1 MQKKSNFVKINKT
14 FVVICSAIVLITSI
28 LTADLLK
35 SPNIRPKNE
44 ADRQPESIYRQLEH
58 YVPDEKTISYD
69 MLKMNNCKIENANTA
84 GASDVLHNMIGSFDG
99 TVSVLDKN
107 SGNVITMPIEDYVV
121 CVLAAEMPL
130 SFDMQALMAQ
140 AVAVRSYTVRCALYG
155 SKHENADVCSDYRC
169 CQAFFNPNDIS
180 FDISKAYEAVKAT
193 KGIVAVYD
201 GMPILAAYHAS
212 SCGMTKSSEEVWGG
226 KLDYLVPVFAPEDKS
241 VSAKTAVYDKK
252 RIKSVFEANGLYGNT
267 EFFSDGDGLCVC
279 VKSESKSLDA
289 KAIQRLFG
297 LRSDTFSVTEDSD
310 SCTFTTYGFGHGVGM
325 SQYGA
330 DALGKKGYSFY
341 EILKHY
347 YTGISFAFL
356 E

>member
-1 MQKKSNFVKINKT
+1 MQKNSNFVKINKT
-14 FVVICSAIVLITSI
+14 FAVICSAIVLMTSI
-28 LTADLLK
+28 LTADLLV
-35 SPNIRPKNE
+35 SPHKGQKNE
-44 ADRQPESIYRQLEH
+44 PSYSADSIYRQLE
-58 YVPDEKTISYD
+58 YYNPQENTISENIV
-69 MLKMNNCKIENANTA
+69 KMNNSGKENANA
-84 GASDVLHNMIGSFDG
+84 ELLGVSEHGMSRSFNG
-99 TVSVLDKN
+99 YISLLDKN
-107 SGNVITMPIEDYVV
+107 GGITAMPLEDYVV

-130 SFDMQALMAQ
+130 SFDLQALMAQ

-169 CQAFFNPNDIS
+169 CQACIMPKDIS

-226 KLDYLVPVFAPEDKS
+226 KVDYLVPVFAPEDKS
-241 VSAKTAVYDKK
+241 VSSKTAVYDKK
-252 RIKSVFEANGLYGNT
+252 KIKSVLEANGLYGNT
-267 EFFSDGDGLCVC
+267 EFISDDDGLCVC

-289 KAIQRLFG
+289 KTIQRLFG

-330 DALGKKGYSFY
+330 DALAKDGYSFY

-347 YTGISFAFL
+347 YTGISFAFS

>member
-1 MQKKSNFVKINKT
+1 MQKNSNFVRINKT
-14 FVVICSAIVLITSI
+14 FAVICSAIVLITSI
-28 LTADLLK
+28 LTADLLNSPDNRIK
-35 SPNIRPKNE
+35 SE
-44 ADRQPESIYRQLEH
+44 VHGQPESIYKQLEY
-58 YVPDEKTISYD
+58 YVPDEKTVSYD
-69 MLKMNNCKIENANTA
+69 MLKMNNFKIENANA
-84 GASDVLHNMIGSFDG
+84 EDSDAILSTLAESFDG
-99 TVSVLDKN
+99 TVTLLDKK
-107 SGNVITMPIEDYVV
+107 SGNIISMPIDDYVA

-169 CQAFFNPNDIS
+169 CQACIMPKDIS

-193 KGIVAVYD
+193 KGIIAVYD

-226 KLDYLVPVFAPEDKS
+226 KVDYLVPVFAPEDKS
-241 VSAKTAVYDKK
+241 VSAKTAVYGKK
-252 RIKSVFEANGLYGNT
+252 KVKSVFEANGLKGDV
-267 EFFSDGDGLCVC
+267 EFISDSEGLCLC

-289 KAIQRLFG
+289 KAVQRLFG
-297 LRSDTFSVTEDSD
+297 LRSDSFSVTEDEETY
-310 SCTFTTYGFGHGVGM
+310 TFTTYGFGHGVGM

-330 DALGKKGYSFY
+330 DALAKKGYSFY

-347 YTGISFAFL
+347 YTGISFAFS

>member
-1 MQKKSNFVKINKT
+1 MQKNSNFVKINKT
-14 FVVICSAIVLITSI
+14 FAVICSAIVLMTSI
-28 LTADLLK
+28 LTADLLV
-35 SPNIRPKNE
+35 SPHKGQKNE
-44 ADRQPESIYRQLEH
+44 PSYSADSIYRQLE
-58 YVPDEKTISYD
+58 YYNPEENTISENIV
-69 MLKMNNCKIENANTA
+69 KMNNSGNKNANA
-84 GASDVLHNMIGSFDG
+84 ELLGVSEHGMSRSFNG
-99 TVSVLDKN
+99 YISLLDKN
-107 SGNVITMPIEDYVV
+107 GGITTMPLEDYVV

-130 SFDMQALMAQ
+130 SFDLQALMAQ

-169 CQAFFNPNDIS
+169 CQACIMPKDIS

-226 KLDYLVPVFAPEDKS
+226 KVDYLVPVFAPEDKS
-241 VSAKTAVYDKK
+241 VSSKTAVYDKK
-252 RIKSVFEANGLYGNT
+252 KIKSVLEANGLYGNT
-267 EFFSDGDGLCVC
+267 EFISDGDGLCVC

-289 KAIQRLFG
+289 KTIQRLFG

-330 DALGKKGYSFY
+330 DALAKDGYSFY

-347 YTGISFAFL
+347 YTGISFAFS

>member
-1 MQKKSNFVKINKT
+1 MQKNSNFVKINKT
-14 FVVICSAIVLITSI
+14 FAVICSAIVLMTSI
-28 LTADLLK
+28 LTADLLV
-35 SPNIRPKNE
+35 SPHKGQKNE
-44 ADRQPESIYRQLEH
+44 PSYSADSIYRQLE
-58 YVPDEKTISYD
+58 YYNPEENTISENIV
-69 MLKMNNCKIENANTA
+69 KMNNSGSENANA
-84 GASDVLHNMIGSFDG
+84 ELLGVSEHGMSRSFNG
-99 TVSVLDKN
+99 YISLLDKN
-107 SGNVITMPIEDYVV
+107 GGITAMPLEDYVV

-130 SFDMQALMAQ
+130 SFDLQALMAQ

-169 CQAFFNPNDIS
+169 CQACIMPKDIS

-226 KLDYLVPVFAPEDKS
+226 KVDYLVPVFAPEDKS
-241 VSAKTAVYDKK
+241 VSSKTAVYDKK
-252 RIKSVFEANGLYGNT
+252 KIKSVLEANGLYGNT
-267 EFFSDGDGLCVC
+267 EFISDGDGLCVC

-289 KAIQRLFG
+289 KTIQRLFG

-330 DALGKKGYSFY
+330 DALAKDGYSFY

-347 YTGISFAFL
+347 YTGISFAFS

>member
-1 MQKKSNFVKINKT
+1 MQKNSNFVKINKT
-14 FVVICSAIVLITSI
+14 FAVICSAIVLMTSI
-28 LTADLLK
+28 LTADLLV
-35 SPNIRPKNE
+35 SPHKGQKNE
-44 ADRQPESIYRQLEH
+44 PSYSADSIYRQLE
-58 YVPDEKTISYD
+58 YYNPEENTISENIV
-69 MLKMNNCKIENANTA
+69 KMNNSGSENANA
-84 GASDVLHNMIGSFDG
+84 ELLGVSEHGMSRSFNG
-99 TVSVLDKN
+99 YISLLDKN
-107 SGNVITMPIEDYVV
+107 GGITTMPLEDYVV

-130 SFDMQALMAQ
+130 SFDLQALMAQ

-169 CQAFFNPNDIS
+169 CQACIMPKDIS

-226 KLDYLVPVFAPEDKS
+226 KVDYLVPVFAPEDKS
-241 VSAKTAVYDKK
+241 VSSKTAVYDKK
-252 RIKSVFEANGLYGNT
+252 KIKSVLEANGLYGNT
-267 EFFSDGDGLCVC
+267 EFISDGDGLCVC

-289 KAIQRLFG
+289 KTIQRLFG

-330 DALGKKGYSFY
+330 DALAKDGYSFY

-347 YTGISFAFL
+347 YTGISFAFS

>member
-1 MQKKSNFVKINKT
+1 MQKNSNFVKINKT
-14 FVVICSAIVLITSI
+14 FAVICSAIVLMTSI
-28 LTADLLK
+28 LTADLLV
-35 SPNIRPKNE
+35 SPHKGQKNE
-44 ADRQPESIYRQLEH
+44 PSYSADSIYRQLE
-58 YVPDEKTISYD
+58 YYNPEENTISENIV
-69 MLKMNNCKIENANTA
+69 KMNNSGNKNANA
-84 GASDVLHNMIGSFDG
+84 ELLGVSEHGMSRSFNG
-99 TVSVLDKN
+99 YISLLDKN
-107 SGNVITMPIEDYVV
+107 GGITAMPLEDYVV

-130 SFDMQALMAQ
+130 SFDLQALMAQ

-169 CQAFFNPNDIS
+169 CQACIMPKDIS

-212 SCGMTKSSEEVWGG
+212 SCGMTKSSEEVRGG
-226 KLDYLVPVFAPEDKS
+226 KVDYLVPVFAPEDKS
-241 VSAKTAVYDKK
+241 VSSKTAVYDKK
-252 RIKSVFEANGLYGNT
+252 KIKSVLEANGLYGNT
-267 EFFSDGDGLCVC
+267 EFISDGDGLCVC

-289 KAIQRLFG
+289 KTIQRLFG

-330 DALGKKGYSFY
+330 DALAKDGYSFY

-347 YTGISFAFL
+347 YTGISFAFS

>member
-1 MQKKSNFVKINKT
+1 MQKNSNFVKINKT
-14 FVVICSAIVLITSI
+14 FAVICSAIVLMTSI
-28 LTADLLK
+28 LTADLLV
-35 SPNIRPKNE
+35 SPHKGQKNE
-44 ADRQPESIYRQLEH
+44 PSYSADSIYRQLE
-58 YVPDEKTISYD
+58 YYNPEENTISENIV
-69 MLKMNNCKIENANTA
+69 KMNNSGKENANA
-84 GASDVLHNMIGSFDG
+84 ELLGVSEHGMSRSFNG
-99 TVSVLDKN
+99 YISLLDKN
-107 SGNVITMPIEDYVV
+107 GGITAMPLEDYVV

-130 SFDMQALMAQ
+130 SFDLQALMAQ

-169 CQAFFNPNDIS
+169 CQACIMPKDIS

-226 KLDYLVPVFAPEDKS
+226 KVDYLVPVFAPEDKS
-241 VSAKTAVYDKK
+241 VSSKTAVYDKK
-252 RIKSVFEANGLYGNT
+252 KIKSVLEANGLYGNT
-267 EFFSDGDGLCVC
+267 EFISDGDGLCVC

-289 KAIQRLFG
+289 KTIQRLFG

-330 DALGKKGYSFY
+330 DALAKDGYSFY

-347 YTGISFAFL
+347 YTGISFAFS

>member
-1 MQKKSNFVKINKT
+1 MQKNSNFVKINKT
-14 FVVICSAIVLITSI
+14 FAVICSAIVLMTSI
-28 LTADLLK
+28 LTADLLV
-35 SPNIRPKNE
+35 SPHKGQKNE
-44 ADRQPESIYRQLEH
+44 SSYSADSIYRQLE
-58 YVPDEKTISYD
+58 YYNPEENTISENIV
-69 MLKMNNCKIENANTA
+69 KMNNSGNENANA
-84 GASDVLHNMIGSFDG
+84 ELLGVSEHGMSRSFNG
-99 TVSVLDKN
+99 YISLLDKN
-107 SGNVITMPIEDYVV
+107 GGITTMPLEDYVV

-130 SFDMQALMAQ
+130 SFDLQALMAQ
-140 AVAVRSYTVRCALYG
+140 AFAVRSYTVRCALYG

-169 CQAFFNPNDIS
+169 CQACIMPKDIS

-226 KLDYLVPVFAPEDKS
+226 KVDYLVPVFAPEDKS

-252 RIKSVFEANGLYGNT
+252 RIKSVLEANGLYGNT
-267 EFFSDGDGLCVC
+267 EFISDGDGLCVC

-289 KAIQRLFG
+289 KTIQRLFG

-330 DALGKKGYSFY
+330 DALAKDGYSFY

-347 YTGISFAFL
+347 YTGISFAFS

>member
-1 MQKKSNFVKINKT
+1 MQKNSNFVKINKT
-14 FVVICSAIVLITSI
+14 FAVICSAIVLMTSI
-28 LTADLLK
+28 LTADLLV
-35 SPNIRPKNE
+35 SPHKGQKNE
-44 ADRQPESIYRQLEH
+44 PSYSADSIYRQLE
-58 YVPDEKTISYD
+58 YYNPEENTISENIV
-69 MLKMNNCKIENANTA
+69 KMNNSGNKNANA
-84 GASDVLHNMIGSFDG
+84 ELLGVSEHGMSRSFNG
-99 TVSVLDKN
+99 YISLLDKN
-107 SGNVITMPIEDYVV
+107 GGITAMPLEDYVV

-130 SFDMQALMAQ
+130 SFDLQALMAQ

-169 CQAFFNPNDIS
+169 CQACIMPKDIS

-226 KLDYLVPVFAPEDKS
+226 KVDYLVPVFAPEDKS
-241 VSAKTAVYDKK
+241 VSSKTAVYDKK
-252 RIKSVFEANGLYGNT
+252 KIKSVLEANGLYGNT
-267 EFFSDGDGLCVC
+267 EFISDGDGLCVC

-289 KAIQRLFG
+289 KTIQRLFG

-330 DALGKKGYSFY
+330 DALAKDGYSFY

-347 YTGISFAFL
+347 YTGISFAFS

>member
-1 MQKKSNFVKINKT
+1 MQKNSNFVKINKT
-14 FVVICSAIVLITSI
+14 FAVICSAIVLMTSI
-28 LTADLLK
+28 LTADLLV
-35 SPNIRPKNE
+35 SPHKGQKNE
-44 ADRQPESIYRQLEH
+44 PSYSADSIYRQLE
-58 YVPDEKTISYD
+58 YYNPEENTISENIV
-69 MLKMNNCKIENANTA
+69 KMNNSGSENANA
-84 GASDVLHNMIGSFDG
+84 ELLGVSEHGMSRSFNG
-99 TVSVLDKN
+99 YISLLDQN
-107 SGNVITMPIEDYVV
+107 GGITTMPLEDYVV

-130 SFDMQALMAQ
+130 SFDLQALMAQ

-169 CQAFFNPNDIS
+169 CQACIMPKDIS

-212 SCGMTKSSEEVWGG
+212 SCGMTKSSEEVWGR
-226 KLDYLVPVFAPEDKS
+226 KVDYLVPVFAPEDKS
-241 VSAKTAVYDKK
+241 VSSKTAVYDKK
-252 RIKSVFEANGLYGNT
+252 KIKSVLEANGLYGNT
-267 EFFSDGDGLCVC
+267 EFISDGDGLCVC

-289 KAIQRLFG
+289 KTIQRLFG

-330 DALGKKGYSFY
+330 DALAKDGYSFY

-347 YTGISFAFL
+347 YTGISFAFS

>member
-1 MQKKSNFVKINKT
+1 MQKNSNFVKINKT
-14 FVVICSAIVLITSI
+14 FAVICSAIVLMTSI
-28 LTADLLK
+28 LTADLLV
-35 SPNIRPKNE
+35 SPHKGQKNE
-44 ADRQPESIYRQLEH
+44 PSYSADSIYRQLE
-58 YVPDEKTISYD
+58 YYNPEENTISENIV
-69 MLKMNNCKIENANTA
+69 KMNNSGNKNANA
-84 GASDVLHNMIGSFDG
+84 ELLGVSEHGMSRSFNG
-99 TVSVLDKN
+99 YISLLDKN
-107 SGNVITMPIEDYVV
+107 GGITTMPLEDYVV

-130 SFDMQALMAQ
+130 SIDLQALMAQ

-169 CQAFFNPNDIS
+169 CQACIMPKDIS

-226 KLDYLVPVFAPEDKS
+226 KVDYLVPVFAPEDKS
-241 VSAKTAVYDKK
+241 VSSKTAVYDKK
-252 RIKSVFEANGLYGNT
+252 KIKSVLEANGLYGNT
-267 EFFSDGDGLCVC
+267 EFISDGDGLCVC

-289 KAIQRLFG
+289 KTIQRLFG

-330 DALGKKGYSFY
+330 DALAKDGYSFY

-347 YTGISFAFL
+347 YTGISFAFS

>member
-1 MQKKSNFVKINKT
+1 MQKNSNFVKINKT
-14 FVVICSAIVLITSI
+14 FAVICSAIVLMTSI
-28 LTADLLK
+28 LTADLLV
-35 SPNIRPKNE
+35 SPHKGQKNE
-44 ADRQPESIYRQLEH
+44 PSYSADSIYRQLE
-58 YVPDEKTISYD
+58 YYNPEENTISENIV
-69 MLKMNNCKIENANTA
+69 KMNNSGNKNANA
-84 GASDVLHNMIGSFDG
+84 ELLGVSEHGMSRSFNG
-99 TVSVLDKN
+99 YISLLDQN
-107 SGNVITMPIEDYVV
+107 GGITTMPLEDYVV

-130 SFDMQALMAQ
+130 SFDLQALMAQ

-169 CQAFFNPNDIS
+169 CQACIMPKDIS

-226 KLDYLVPVFAPEDKS
+226 KVDYLVPVFAPEDKS
-241 VSAKTAVYDKK
+241 VSSKTAVYDKK
-252 RIKSVFEANGLYGNT
+252 KIKSVLEANGLYGNT
-267 EFFSDGDGLCVC
+267 EFISDGDGLCVC

-289 KAIQRLFG
+289 KTIQRLFG

-330 DALGKKGYSFY
+330 DALAKDGYSFY

-347 YTGISFAFL
+347 YTGISFAFS